1 MRRLLILVLAFVWTL
16 PAEDV
21 AFQKVRMLVPEWKKG
36 RLVER
41 QVDLVFTDG
50 GGVRVLRKGAEIK
63 SVPAANI
70 DKISYDFA
78 KRHRVAEGAIV
89 MAASLGAGAV
99 TMLTK
104 TTSHWLAVEYH
115 EANEPKLLTLRLDK
129 SDYRAVISAAEARTG
144 KKVEIATQGG
154 GPERVTKGST
164 NVDQVVAFPV
174 EKVEAAAR
182 KAMEANSCTIG
193 KQEPGLLDCNR
204 PVDGEIYKGEKV
216 VVTFTPEGAGT
227 HVRVETRKGVMGRA
241 MKKNWS
247 KPVFDEMMRL
257 LAS

>member
-1 MRRLLILVLAFVWTL
+1 MRRLFVLVLAFVWTL
-16 PAEDV
+16 PADEV
-21 AFQKVRMLVPEWKKG
+21 TFPKVRMLVPEGKKG

-41 QVDLVFTDG
+41 QVDLVFAEG
-50 GGVRVLRKGAEIK
+50 GGVRVLRKTEVLK
-63 SVPAANI
+63 SVPAAHI

-89 MAASLGAGAV
+89 MVASLGVGAV

-115 EANEPKLLTLRLDK
+115 EENETKLLLLRLDK

-144 KKVEIATQGG
+144 KKVEMPTQKG

-164 NVDQVVAFPV
+164 NVDRVIAYPP

-193 KQEPGLLDCNR
+193 KQDPGVLECSR
-204 PVDGEIYKGEKV
+204 PVGSEIYKGEKV
-216 VVTFTPEGAGT
+216 VVTFTAEGTGT
-227 HVRVETRKGVMGRA
+227 HVKVETRKGVMGRA
-241 MKKNWS
+241 VKKNWS